1 VKDVVRIANCSGFFG
16 DRISAAREMVEGGPI
31 DVLTG
36 DYLAELTMAILWRT
50 RQRDPAG
57 GYAATFLTQMEQV
70 LGTCLDRGIR
80 IVSNAG
86 GINPAGLAE
95 RLAKLAADLG
105 LSPRI
110 AYVHGDDLLT
120 RLASLQDE
128 GHEFRHMDLGTS
140 LGASGVIPLTANAY
154 LGGWGIKD
162 ALDRGADVVITGRVT
177 DAAVVV
183 GPAAWNFE
191 WRRGDWDALAGA
203 VVAGHIIECGAQATG
218 GNYAFFEE
226 VPGLDKI
233 GFPIAEVH
241 RDGSSVITKHEG
253 TGGLVSVG
261 TVTAQLLYEIGP
273 SQYLNPDVTSMFE
286 TISLQQEGPD
296 RVAVSGITG
305 TPPPTDLKV
314 ALNYLGGYRNTMTF
328 GIAGL
333 QVKKKAMLLQEALWN
348 VIGGPGFFQEVD
360 VRLLGNEVEDPAT
373 NDEALSY
380 LRVTVKDS
388 DEEKVGRRFSR
399 AAVELALAHYPG
411 FFLTTPPG
419 DSVSYAVYWPTTI
432 PAELVP
438 MTVVFEGDSWEVS
451 SQPPVS
457 SFQPPA
463 SNWVPPPER
472 SEGGGGSA
480 RKRAGTE
487 EERKPS
493 PTVIAPLGTIA
504 GARSGDKGG
513 NANVGF
519 WVRTAD
525 AYIWLEA
532 FLTVER
538 LHQLM
543 PEALALEID
552 RFELPNLL
560 ALNFVIKG
568 LLGEG
573 VSSSVRT
580 DPQAK
585 SLGEFLRARLVQIP
599 QELLDLPR

>member
-1 VKDVVRIANCSGFFG
+1 MKDVVRIANCSGFFG

-70 LGTCLDRGIR
+70 LGICLDRGIK

-105 LSPRI
+105 ISPRI
-110 AYVHGDDLLT
+110 AYVQGDDLLT
-120 RLASLQDE
+120 RLAGLQVE
-128 GHEFRHMDLGTS
+128 GHEFRHMDLGTP
-140 LGASGVIPLTANAY
+140 LGGSGVIPLTANAY
-154 LGGWGIKD
+154 LGGWGIKE
-162 ALDRGADVVITGRVT
+162 ALDRGADVVIAGRVT

-218 GNYAFFEE
+218 GNYAFFNE
-226 VPGLDKI
+226 VPGLDRI
-233 GFPIAEVH
+233 GFPIAEIH

-273 SQYLNPDVTSMFE
+273 PQYLNPDVSALFE
-286 TISLQQEGPD
+286 TISLHQEGPD
-296 RVAVSGITG
+296 RVAVSGVKG
-305 TPPPTDLKV
+305 APPPPDLKV

-333 QVKKKAMLLQEALWN
+333 QVEKKAALLQDALWHA
-348 VIGGPGFFQEVD
+348 IGGPGSFQDVD
-360 VRLLGNEVEDPAT
+360 VLLLGNQVEDPST
-373 NDEALSY
+373 SDEALSY

-399 AAVELALAHYPG
+399 AAVELALSHYPG

-419 DSVSYAVYWPTTI
+419 DSVSYAVFWPTTI

-438 MTVVFEGDSWEVS
+438 MTIVFEGDSWEVS
-451 SQPPVS
+451 SVAPS
-457 SFQPPA
+457 GPA
-463 SNWVPPPER
+463 R
-472 SEGGGGSA
+472 SHKTEDGSRL
-480 RKRAGTE
+480 RKEAGSE
-487 EERKPS
+487 SPS
-493 PTVIAPLGTIA
+493 PFRLPTSDFRLAPLGAIA

-513 NANVGF
+513 NANLGF

-525 AYIWLEA
+525 EYAWLET
-532 FLTVER
+532 FLTVDR

-543 PEALALEID
+543 PEARGLEID

-585 SLGEFLRARLVQIP
+585 SLGEFLRARLVEIP

>member
-16 DRISAAREMVEGGPI
+16 DRISAAREMVEGGSI

-105 LSPRI
+105 ISPRI
-110 AYVHGDDLLT
+110 AYVQGDDLLT
-120 RLASLQDE
+120 RLATLQDE
-128 GHEFRHMDLGTS
+128 GHEFRHMDLGTP
-140 LGASGVIPLTANAY
+140 LGASGVTPLTANAY

-226 VPGLDKI
+226 VPGLDRI
-233 GFPIAEVH
+233 GFPIAEIH

-273 SQYLNPDVTSMFE
+273 PQYLNPDVTSLFE

-296 RVAVSGITG
+296 RVAVSGVKGI
-305 TPPPTDLKV
+305 PPPADLKV

-333 QVKKKAMLLQEALWN
+333 HVKKKAALLQEAIRYA
-348 VIGGPGFFQEVD
+348 IGGPGSLQEVD
-360 VRLLGNEVEDPAT
+360 VRLLGNQVEDPAT

-399 AAVELALAHYPG
+399 AAVELALSHYPG
-411 FFLTTPPG
+411 FFLTTPPS
-419 DSVSYAVYWPTTI
+419 DSVTYAVYWPTTI

-438 MTVVFEGDSWEVS
+438 MTVVFEGDRWEVS
-451 SQPPVS
+451 SVAPSEPVS
-457 SFQPPA
+457 SPESRVPRSSAVPA
-463 SNWVPPPER
+463 PDFPLPTSHLPRP
-472 SEGGGGSA
+472 SETA
-480 RKRAGTE
+480 RT
-487 EERKPS
+487 
-493 PTVIAPLGTIA
+493 PLGTIA

-513 NANVGF
+513 NANLGF

-525 AYIWLEA
+525 AYAWLEN

-543 PEALALEID
+543 PEARGLEID

-585 SLGEFLRARLVQIP
+585 SLGEFLRARLVEIP